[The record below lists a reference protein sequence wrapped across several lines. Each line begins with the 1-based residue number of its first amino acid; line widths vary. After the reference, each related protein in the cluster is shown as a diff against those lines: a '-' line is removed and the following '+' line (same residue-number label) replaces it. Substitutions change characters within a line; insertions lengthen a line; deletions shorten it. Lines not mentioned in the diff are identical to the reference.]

1 MRYFIIAGE
10 ASGDLHGSN
19 LITAI
24 RERDKRAEFIFLGG
38 DLMSKAAGSDPLV
51 HYREMA
57 FMGFINV
64 IAHLPQIITNGKKAQ
79 KALLEFMPDK
89 VILIDYPGFNLNFAK
104 FVKKN
109 LPTAEINYYIA
120 PKLWVWKEYRIK
132 KIKRYIDNMYT
143 IFPFETNYFKN
154 LGYSVTY
161 VGNPT
166 VESVAKFKSE
176 TFNKE
181 EFIAKN
187 RLDNRPIVALL
198 AGSREQE
205 IRSCLPTMAQ
215 LAEQFANYQFV
226 VAAAPGITP
235 EYYKNLT
242 TNNVSIVYEK
252 TYALLS
258 VAQYAIVNSGTAT
271 LETALFRV
279 PQVVVYN
286 VFGGRLTMLLK
297 SIFIKTKFVS
307 LVNII
312 AQKEVV
318 KELLAH
324 NFTLEN
330 MTRELQKTIDSESYK
345 NEMIT
350 NYQSITNEL
359 GESDAAKK
367 IAFFLCNTAT
377 KAT

>member
-24 RERDKRAEFIFLGG
+24 RERDKKAEFIFLGG
-38 DLMSKAAGSDPLV
+38 DLMSKAACSAPLV

-79 KALLEFMPDK
+79 KALLEFVPDK
-89 VILIDYPGFNLNFAK
+89 VILIDYPGFNLKFAK
-104 FVKKN
+104 FVKQN

-132 KIKRYIDNMYT
+132 KIKRNIDKMYT
-143 IFPFETNYFKN
+143 IFPFETNYFNK
-154 LGYSVTY
+154 LGYNVTY

-166 VESVAKFKSE
+166 VESVTKFKSE
-176 TFNKE
+176 PFNKE
-181 EFIAKN
+181 EFLENNNLESK
-187 RLDNRPIVALL
+187 PIIALL
-198 AGSREQE
+198 SGSRKQE

-215 LAEQFANYQFV
+215 LAEQFTDYQFV
-226 VAAAPGITP
+226 VAAAPGIAP

-242 TNNVSIVYEK
+242 TNNVSIVYEN

-271 LETALFRV
+271 LETALFQV

-286 VFGGRLTMLLK
+286 VFGGRLAMLLK

-330 MTRELQKTIDSESYK
+330 MTKELQKIITSENYK
-345 NEMIT
+345 NKMIT
-350 NYQSITNEL
+350 NYQSIAAEL
-359 GESDAAKK
+359 GESNAAKK
-367 IAFFLCNTAT
+367 IAFFLCDGAT
-377 KAT
+377 KTT